1 MQKFCF
7 FFFNCMNVMVLMLE
21 NSLRLDMH
29 FVIPWAT
36 HIIVRIFLHNIG
48 IHLSRCATMGIFFIF
63 VEFIWMTHLK

>member
-7 FFFNCMNVMVLMLE
+7 FFKKMYECDGPYVGKFLE
-21 NSLRLDMH
+21 ARHAFLIL
-29 FVIPWAT
+29 WAT